1 MQVTSYTFRTPYP
14 QHVQVGL
21 PDPASIKEEDKV
33 QNPVVAAES
42 QNKESSEGKIKPTL
56 NSGIVV
62 SLGAL
67 EAGNS
72 QKSVSEF
79 KSLVSIDQ
87 GKKAY
92 AQEN

>member
-1 MQVTSYTFRTPYP
+1 MQVTSYTFQTPYP
-14 QHVQVGL
+14 QQVQVGR
-21 PDPASIKEEDKV
+21 PDPASTKEEDKV
-33 QNPVVAAES
+33 QNPAVAES
-42 QNKESSEGKIKPTL
+42 QKKESSEGKIKPTL
-56 NSGIVV
+56 NSGITV

-79 KSLVSIDQ
+79 KSLVSINQ
-87 GKKAY
+87 GQKAY